1 MPLSRDQITDPCLV
15 LTPSEHQVMRPPR
28 GWAVLEALPGL
39 LAGTCFALNARTLA
53 STQTLSFAELCKH
66 YA

>member
-15 LTPSEHQVMRPPR
+15 LTPSERQVMRPPR
-28 GWAVLEALPGL
+28 DQAVLEALPGL
-39 LAGTCFALNARTLA
+39 LAGTWFAFNARKLA
-53 STQTLSFAELCKH
+53 STQTLSFAEPCKH

>member
-1 MPLSRDQITDPCLV
+1 MPLSRDQITVPCLV

-28 GWAVLEALPGL
+28 DWAALEVLPGL
-39 LAGTCFALNARTLA
+39 LAGTWFALNARTLA
-53 STQTLSFAELCKH
+53 STQTQSFAELCKH